1 MRCGGGKVPNIY
13 RDLDLSLKEDW
24 VNLVDCPGCE
34 DCRCDDCDGKGLET
48 VPFPDGED
56 AFGYGS
62 THDILGSCLTCHGT
76 GRKVS
81 DERSIGKDK

>member
-24 VNLVDCPGCE
+24 VNLVDCPGCAE
-34 DCRCDDCDGKGLET
+34 CQCPDCLGTGERRSLYARAYLGDC
-48 VPFPDGED
+48 P
-56 AFGYGS
+56 
-62 THDILGSCLTCHGT
+62 TCNGT

-81 DERSIGKDK
+81 DEG